1 MQKRAVRLSLLALLV
16 VTGLGAAFV
25 AWDTHIKIRGGLARE
40 REVDA
45 RLDRMSAAT
54 ASLGASQQAY
64 VAPGQQRGDALTH
77 ASVVVQQLYDA
88 IGALRLT
95 ARSTEAAGALLSFGQ
110 ALDTLVNVD
119 DRAREHLRE
128 EQQLMTAD
136 LVYTEARQAI
146 AEMHAQLDALR
157 KSESRFSETER
168 TGLLARL
175 GSVVG
180 GVTIVW
186 LAVALALVR
195 VPAARSGAPAVV
207 SSDTLVDENA
217 PSATP
222 ATSRSVD
229 LNAAAAVCTEL
240 SRLTSAAALPP
251 ALRRAARVLD
261 APGVIV
267 WLGAGEELFPAS
279 AHGYGPRALARLGP
293 IPRGG
298 DNAAAA
304 AWRTAQSAIVES
316 GDGANGAIVAPLVG
330 RAGCF
335 GVLTAEVR
343 HGREKDEATRAVAA
357 MIAAQLSAVVAP
369 WPGPSEV
376 EESAAEGA
384 GGTEDR
390 PAEPAGSQRTAASA

>member
-1 MQKRAVRLSLLALLV
+1 MRAVRLSLLALLV
-16 VTGLGAAFV
+16 VTGLGAAYV
-25 AWDTHIKIRGGLARE
+25 TWDTHSRIRSGLTRE
-40 REVDA
+40 RDVDA

-54 ASLGASQQAY
+54 ASLGAAQQAY

-88 IGALRLT
+88 IAALRLV
-95 ARSTEAAGALLSFGQ
+95 ARSSEAAASLLAFGQ
-110 ALDTLVNVD
+110 AMDRLVNVD

-146 AEMHAQLDALR
+146 ADMQAQLDALST
-157 KSESRFSETER
+157 SERRFAEAER
-168 TGLLARL
+168 NGLLAQL
-175 GSVVG
+175 ASIVG
-180 GVTIVW
+180 GVALLW
-186 LAVALALVR
+186 LAAVLALVR
-195 VPAARSGAPAVV
+195 VPGARQRAPADV
-207 SSDTLVDENA
+207 SLGTEGDE
-217 PSATP
+217 SARDP
-222 ATSRSVD
+222 IPGSPLD

-279 AHGYGPRALARLGP
+279 AHGYGPRTLARLGP

-304 AWRTAQSAIVES
+304 AWRTAQSAIVAGGEGS
-316 GDGANGAIVAPLVG
+316 NGAIVAPLVG
-330 RAGCF
+330 RSGCF

-343 HGREKDEATRAVAA
+343 QGRENDQATRAVAT

-369 WPGPSEV
+369 WPAPSEV
-376 EESAAEGA
+376 DEPGTHEGPSPEAEG
-384 GGTEDR
+384 R
-390 PAEPAGSQRTAASA
+390 PAEPAGPERTAASA